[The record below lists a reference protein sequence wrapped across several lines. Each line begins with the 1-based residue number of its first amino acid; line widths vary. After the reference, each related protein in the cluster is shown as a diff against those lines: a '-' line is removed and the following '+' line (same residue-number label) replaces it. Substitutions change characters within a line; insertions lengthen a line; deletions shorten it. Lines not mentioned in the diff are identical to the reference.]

1 LGRYDRVVSALAAV
15 VFDFDGVI
23 LDSETPEYESNRLIY
38 ERCGATLTVEEWC
51 SQIGIYTEGEEQRW
65 FLRLCERVS
74 QPPLT
79 HQEYDAERRGH
90 FVKLLPRE
98 PRQGIREL
106 LEALRDAGV
115 PAAIATSAPARWVV
129 PAANRLGLAPLFQTI
144 VSSDDVARGKPAP
157 DVYLEATRR
166 LGAEPAK
173 SVAIEDSGPGL
184 AAARAAG
191 LKTVAIPH
199 WLTERHELTGADLR
213 VPHAGELTVARLATL
228 LEP

>member
-1 LGRYDRVVSALAAV
+1 VSLAAV
-15 VFDFDGVI
+15 IFDFDGVI
-23 LDSETPEYESNRLIY
+23 LDSETPEYEANRLIY
-38 ERCGATLTVEEWC
+38 ERCGATLTVDEWC
-51 SQIGIYTEGEEQRW
+51 SQIGIYSEGQEERW
-65 FLRLCERVS
+65 FQRLCERVTR
-74 QPPLT
+74 PPAT
-79 HQEYDAERRGH
+79 HDEYAAERKRH
-90 FVKLLPRE
+90 FAKLVPRE

-115 PAAIATSAPARWVV
+115 PTAIASSAPARWVV
-129 PAANRLGLAPLFQTI
+129 PATARIGMTPLFQTI

-166 LGAEPAK
+166 LGADPAM

-199 WLTERHELTGADLR
+199 WLTERHELSGADLR
-213 VPHAGELTVARLATL
+213 VGHAGELTVARLATL
-228 LEP
+228 LQP